1 MSLSFRFRLN
11 REDCKTPDPP
21 GGMPNISTCKELFS
35 TPLQKDPKRSN
46 FRSNF
51 DGYRQLLNRRKQV
64 QTVGTIASLKAKQK
78 GTPCVPKRASKSKQI
93 QTLSQKERIQLLRFN
108 AMHYDCSNTVTNLSS
123 NETLPELRRVLQM
136 ENREGK
142 FVIDNVNNN
151 NQYLSGHKLFTPT
164 TSSAKD
170 RMFFMNLSRNISDKE
185 KFNRKHDIVECTVK
199 QINNCPPDVCKES

>member
-1 MSLSFRFRLN
+1 MSLPFRFRLN

-46 FRSNF
+46 FRSNV
-51 DGYRQLLNRRKQV
+51 DGYKQLLYQKQQV
-64 QTVGTIASLKAKQK
+64 QTVGNIASLKAKQK
-78 GTPCVPKRASKSKQI
+78 ATPCVPKRASKSEQI

-136 ENREGK
+136 ENRKGK
-142 FVIDNVNNN
+142 FVIDNDSND
-151 NQYLSGHKLFTPT
+151 NQYQSGHKLFTPT
-164 TSSAKD
+164 TSSARD
-170 RMFFMNLSRNISDKE
+170 RMFFMNLSRNIRDKE
-185 KFNRKHDIVECTVK
+185 KFDRNHGIVECTVQ
-199 QINNCPPDVCKES
+199 QINDCPPDVCKEP